1 MFYVFFF
8 SHSDNKDDIEEKIVD
23 FVLRCIKGIF
33 KGKFIYLNLTPEG
46 ETFGSDPNSDLTMY
60 IENAGLSDKHAE
72 IKYNPTTK
80 KYILKD
86 LNSKTGLLFF
96 YIIKVKNS

>member
-1 MFYVFFF
+1 M
-8 SHSDNKDDIEEKIVD
+8 
-23 FVLRCIKGIF
+23 LRCIKGIF

-86 LNSKTGLLFF
+86 LNSKTGFLFLGEMT
-96 YIIKVKNS
+96 IKSINSLSL